1 MNIQQTRNFVGKR
14 IDDYIFVELLGSGA
28 FGQVFSAQNIIT
40 KETVAIKCVS
50 KVKLKESNGLVGQ
63 LLKTEVQVLASC
75 NNINVVKMNKY
86 LESDNNCYLVME
98 YCNQGDLEQLLRKKG
113 CIKEE
118 VAIQYMK
125 QILNGMRGL
134 HEMKVIHRDLKLA
147 NILISNSVLKI
158 GDLGFAKRLESLD
171 GVVKEA
177 LGTLGTMA
185 PEIIE
190 FKPYGILADMFSI
203 GAIYY
208 QLLFG
213 VLPFRTISND
223 DFLKDVKK
231 NSPNLNRNNIQI
243 SKQSQELLIKML
255 NPNPKQ
261 RLQWNELYQSP
272 LFSNQ
277 VVQRALSQLTVDKVV
292 ATQVDLNMNKKVYEQ
307 NQQKF
312 DNITNQNMIMNL
324 QSDDPKFEHKQVVD
338 NSKDEEL
345 LLQEALTQKHLQQQK
360 TNDLN
365 NVFEKYLNERNTLVF
380 LGTILHEI
388 HQRNHTQNT
397 NVFLPAFIISK
408 KLIIEMGQFLDILK
422 TQRNI
427 YQCAYFIELYTFPQ
441 FIAFIKLCDEDYQIQ
456 MTYFNGIQQ
465 QLQTLLFQMQN
476 KANEQYI
483 SESQLAPSL
492 QFDENYRDI
501 LINYYMQLQD
511 EKGQSENQ
519 DNCINNLSIQVLD
532 TILFDR
538 ETKQELLNQKVDE
551 YFEKF
556 NYLTSEQK
564 EEMIDQKIKQIFSF

>member
-1 MNIQQTRNFVGKR
+1 MNSQQSRNFVGKK
-14 IDDYIFVELLGSGA
+14 IDDFILVDVLGTGA

-40 KETVAIKCVS
+40 KESVAIKSVP
-50 KVKLKESNGLVGQ
+50 KTKLREHNGLVGQ
-63 LLKTEVQVLASC
+63 LLKTEVQVLAQC

-86 LESDNNCYLVME
+86 LESENNCYLVME
-98 YCNQGDLEQLLRKKG
+98 YCNQGDLEQLWKKKNR
-113 CIKEE
+113 IISEE
-118 VAIQYMK
+118 DAIQYIK

-134 HEMKVIHRDLKLA
+134 HEMNVIHRDLKLA

-185 PEIIE
+185 PEIIQ
-190 FKPYGILADMFSI
+190 FQPYGILADMFSI

-213 VLPFRTISND
+213 VLPFSIKSYN
-223 DFLKDVKK
+223 DFLNDVRTNK
-231 NSPNLNRNNIQI
+231 PNFTRNNVKI
-243 SKQSQELLIKML
+243 SKESEELLIRML
-255 NPNPKQ
+255 NPDPNQ
-261 RLQWNELYQSP
+261 RLQWKQLYESP

-277 VVQRALSQLTVDKVV
+277 VNKSALSKLTVDKVV
-292 ATQVDLNMNKKVYEQ
+292 ATQVDLKMIKQVYEK

-312 DNITNQNMIMNL
+312 DNINNQNMIKKL
-324 QSDDPKFEHKQVVD
+324 QSDVPKLEHKQVMD
-338 NSKDEEL
+338 NSNDEQ
-345 LLQEALTQKHLQQQK
+345 LLQEALKQKQLQQQK

-380 LGTILHEI
+380 LGTVLHEI
-388 HQRNHTQNT
+388 HQRKHTQNT

-408 KLIIEMGQFLDILK
+408 KLIIEMNRFLDVLK
-422 TQRNI
+422 KQINI
-427 YQCAYFIELYTFPQ
+427 YQCAYFFELYTFPQ
-441 FIAFIKLCDEDYQIQ
+441 FIAFIKLCEEDYQNQMAHFHVIQ
-456 MTYFNGIQQ
+456 L
-465 QLQTLLFQMQN
+465 QLQTILFQMQN
-476 KANEQYI
+476 QANEKYI
-483 SESQLAPSL
+483 SELQPAPTS

-511 EKGQSENQ
+511 EKGENENQ
-519 DNCINNLSIQVLD
+519 DNSINNLSIYVLD

-538 ETKQELLNQKVDE
+538 EIKKQFLNQKVDD

-556 NYLTSEQK
+556 NFLTNKEK
-564 EEMIDQKIKQIFSF
+564 EEIIALKFQHIYSF